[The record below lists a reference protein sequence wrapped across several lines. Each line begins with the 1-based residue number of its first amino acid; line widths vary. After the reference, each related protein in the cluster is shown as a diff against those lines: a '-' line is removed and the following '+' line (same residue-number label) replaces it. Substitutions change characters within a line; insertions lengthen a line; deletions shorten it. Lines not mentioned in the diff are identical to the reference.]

1 MLRKLLIFGLMG
13 LLPLMAAEKKKK
25 TKTAPLA
32 ERVEKIIAE
41 TPALARGHLG
51 VRLVDLTG
59 KVVFERNARN
69 WFVPASNTKLY
80 STSLAL
86 TRLGPDFRFVT
97 RVRAGVAPDG
107 DGVIRGDVRLVG
119 GGDPSLSGRTYP
131 YDKEKEW
138 ADVAPGME
146 ELADQIARNGVKRIE
161 GAIIGDDSAYV
172 WEPYPDGWSIDDPL
186 YEYGAPVSALT
197 FNDNAFRL
205 EVRPGAEAG
214 AAAEVYLYPDVG
226 QVTVIPL
233 VETVAAGERGR
244 IRLERL
250 AHTNELRVYGTIA
263 AGGKPYSTLL
273 GVPDPPL
280 YAAQALADALGRRGI
295 SVREPARVLHRMGTE
310 EAGGDSSTVLAERQ
324 SPRLAEL
331 LPVVNKVSQN
341 LHAELLLREVGR
353 QGKTFGSREAGLE
366 ALAAFLE
373 GEVGVAKEDVN
384 FIDGSGMSRLTLLTP
399 ESTSKLLVL
408 MAGRAGWLESLPVG
422 GEDGTLGRRFKGE
435 ALKGKVRAKTGS
447 LSHVSALGGY
457 LEHPKLGR
465 LAFTVVLNNYNG
477 LTADA
482 RTGIDRLVGALLE

>member
-1 MLRKLLIFGLMG
+1 
-13 LLPLMAAEKKKK
+13 
-25 TKTAPLA
+25 
-32 ERVEKIIAE
+32 
-41 TPALARGHLG
+41 
-51 VRLVDLTG
+51 
-59 KVVFERNARN
+59 
-69 WFVPASNTKLY
+69 
-80 STSLAL
+80 
-86 TRLGPDFRFVT
+86 
-97 RVRAGVAPDG
+97 
-107 DGVIRGDVRLVG
+107 
-119 GGDPSLSGRTYP
+119 
-131 YDKEKEW
+131 
-138 ADVAPGME
+138 
-146 ELADQIARNGVKRIE
+146 
-161 GAIIGDDSAYV
+161 
-172 WEPYPDGWSIDDPL
+172 
-186 YEYGAPVSALT
+186 
-197 FNDNAFRL
+197 
-205 EVRPGAEAG
+205 
-214 AAAEVYLYPDVG
+214 
-226 QVTVIPL
+226 
-233 VETVAAGERGR
+233 
-244 IRLERL
+244 
-250 AHTNELRVYGTIA
+250 
-263 AGGKPYSTLL
+263 
-273 GVPDPPL
+273 
-280 YAAQALADALGRRGI
+280 
-295 SVREPARVLHRMGTE
+295 
-310 EAGGDSSTVLAERQ
+310 VLAERQ